1 MWPGQTRVPPPA
13 YMAGPAGP
21 AGYQSGQP
29 PLLPDP
35 HWAFQFEQQF
45 SQMSFREP
53 PPQVLRPQRPLQ
65 PQNTSPGIPSLLDI
79 RVPRPTHLRS
89 PRPQQQPP
97 QPRNPY
103 PIINTSVPPPRI
115 TLLQKPRPPTQPR
128 TPAPTPVVEQP
139 PEAPSEPEVT
149 EVKVEEPPIKVMAI
163 LKRPASTPSN
173 LSLSGIE
180 VNSISA
186 EAVDP
191 VESLKKREEE
201 YANLRLRILGS
212 TGAEESS

>member
-1 MWPGQTRVPPPA
+1 
-13 YMAGPAGP
+13 
-21 AGYQSGQP
+21 
-29 PLLPDP
+29 
-35 HWAFQFEQQF
+35 
-45 SQMSFREP
+45 MSFREP
-53 PPQVLRPQRPLQ
+53 LLQVSRPQRPLQ
-65 PQNTSPGIPSLLDI
+65 PQNANPGIPSLLDI

-97 QPRNPY
+97 QPHQPRNPY

-115 TLLQKPRPPTQPR
+115 TLLQKPRPR

-139 PEAPSEPEVT
+139 LEAPSEPEVT
-149 EVKVEEPPIKVMAI
+149 EVKEEEAPIKVMAI

-173 LSLSGIE
+173 LSLSGSDE
-180 VNSISA
+180 NAASA
-186 EAVDP
+186 EAEDP
-191 VESLKKREEE
+191 VQSLKKREEE